1 LLFFV
6 VFLKV
11 HQKLIR
17 DGLNSQLM
25 SEFDPFSFDLPVA
38 EIIPQVKNHLSTQN
52 SLIIQAP
59 PGAGKS
65 TLLPLTLLDEP
76 WLKGKK
82 IIMLEPRRLAT
93 KSIAQRMSGMLVED
107 LGKTVGYRIRFES
120 AISEQTRLEVITEG
134 ILTRMMHSDN
144 ALENVGLVIFDEF
157 HERNLHSEVALA
169 LCREIQQVLR
179 PDLRILLMSATI
191 DAEQLSGLLG
201 AKVIQS
207 RGRQYPVE
215 VNYLSEVDEYAIGE
229 DAARQIIPLTKK
241 HEGDFLVFLPGQGEI
256 KKAEEILR
264 RAIPDA
270 VVLPLYGQLSPSE
283 QNQAILPHPSGKRK
297 IVLST
302 DIAETSLTIEGIKVV
317 VDSGFAKSNRFDAR
331 SGLSRLVLHRISKDS
346 ADQRS
351 GRAGRLTA
359 GHSYRLWTKS
369 TQSQLSEY
377 RVPELMEA
385 DLTALVMDMKAWGK
399 QEIRSMTWLTPP
411 PAGTLALAEK
421 TLEALDAILDGNLTE
436 HGKEIHQVPCHP
448 RIAHMLIFAKRLN
461 QLGLATDIAAV
472 LDERDPLPQ
481 DSGVDLNLRIEA
493 LRRFRSRGVNMARI
507 KKIEKVA
514 GQYRRMFGIQPEN
527 SPVDPWQTGLLL
539 AYAYP
544 ERIAAARPGN
554 NAQFQ
559 LSNGKIAQ
567 IGHRDDLAHESW
579 LAVAHVDAREGMG
592 KIWLA
597 APLNPKDLAPMLKT
611 KEVLTWDRKKG
622 GLIAH
627 SEIRIGAIILG
638 TRPLQ
643 KIEKSLA
650 KAAILEAIAEDGE
663 MLLDFN
669 EEVEQLIFR
678 IQSLKSW
685 NPEQEWPSW
694 TSEYLCINAKDWLD
708 PYLDHVTKNED
719 LKKLNIGHIL
729 LHSLT
734 FEQQQLLNQLA
745 PSRLNV
751 PSGSQISIEYKSEGE
766 TPLLSVRLQ
775 ELFGLLETPK
785 VNAGKISVLI
795 ELLSPGYKPVQ
806 VTQDL
811 KSFWANGYFEVKKE
825 LKRRYPKHEWP
836 EDPISA
842 EAVRGVKKKW

>member
-1 LLFFV
+1 MPFSSSNSLGN
-6 VFLKV
+6 FLSV
-11 HQKLIR
+11 ILR
-17 DGLNSQLM
+17 TM
-25 SEFDPFSFDLPVA
+25 SKFDPFSFDLPVS
-38 EIIPQVKNHLSTQN
+38 EIIPEVKKQFSASN

-65 TLLPLTLLDEP
+65 TLLPLALLDEP

-93 KSIAQRMSGMLVED
+93 KSIAQRMSDMLGEEV
-107 LGKTVGYRIRFES
+107 GKTVGYRIRFES
-120 AISEQTRLEVITEG
+120 AISKETRLEVITEG
-134 ILTRMMHSDN
+134 ILTRMMHQDN
-144 ALENVGLVIFDEF
+144 ALEDVGLVIFDEF
-157 HERNLHSEVALA
+157 HERNLFSEVALA
-169 LCREIQQVLR
+169 LAREVQQVLR

-191 DAEQLSGLLG
+191 DAEQLSQLLG
-201 AKVIQS
+201 SKVIQS
-207 RGRQYPVE
+207 QGRQYPVE
-215 VNYLSEVDEYAIGE
+215 VNYLNEVDEYAIGE
-229 DAARQIIPLTKK
+229 DTARQIIPLTKK

-256 KKAEEILR
+256 KKTEEILR
-264 RAIPDA
+264 RALPEDVI
-270 VVLPLYGQLSPSE
+270 VPLYGQLSPSE
-283 QNQAILPHPSGKRK
+283 QNRAILPHPAGRRK

-302 DIAETSLTIEGIKVV
+302 DIAETSLTIEGVRVV

-359 GHSYRLWTKS
+359 GHSYRLWTKA
-369 TQSQLSEY
+369 TQAQLAEY
-377 RVPELMEA
+377 RTPELLEA
-385 DLTALVMDMKAWGK
+385 DLTSLVLDMKAWGK
-399 QEIRSMTWLTPP
+399 DDIRSMTWLTPP
-411 PAGTLALAEK
+411 PAGTLALSEK
-421 TLEALDAILDGNLTE
+421 VLEAIDAIEEGKLTD
-436 HGKEIHQVPCHP
+436 HGKEIHQLPVHP
-448 RIAHMLIFAKRLN
+448 RIAHMLIYAKRMN
-461 QLGLATDIAAV
+461 QLALATDIAAV
-472 LDERDPLPQ
+472 LEERDPLSG
-481 DSGVDLNLRIEA
+481 DAGVDLNLRIDA
-493 LRRFRSRGVNMARI
+493 LRKFRDRGVSMSRI

-514 GQYRRMFGIQPEN
+514 AQYRRLFNIQPEN
-527 SPVDPWQTGLLL
+527 KPADPWATGLLL

-592 KIWLA
+592 KIWMA

-611 KEVLTWDRKKG
+611 KEVLEWDRKKG

-643 KIEKSLA
+643 KFDKSLA
-650 KAAILEAIAEDGE
+650 KQAILEAIQEEGQF
-663 MLLDFN
+663 LLDWN
-669 EEVEQLIFR
+669 EEVMQLVYR
-678 IQSLKSW
+678 IQSLSKW
-685 NPEQEWPSW
+685 NPEQNWPEWSVDNLCQ
-694 TSEYLCINAKDWLD
+694 TSPEWLE
-708 PYLDHVTKNED
+708 PYLENISKNED
-719 LKKLNIGHIL
+719 FKKLDLSQIIL
-729 LHSLT
+729 HHLS
-734 FEQQQLLNQLA
+734 FEQQNLLDTLA
-745 PSRLNV
+745 PAKINV
-751 PSGSQISIEYKSEGE
+751 PSGSQISLEYKEDGA

-785 VNAGKISVLI
+785 VNQGKVAVLI
-795 ELLSPGYKPVQ
+795 EMLSPGYKPVQ
-806 VTQDL
+806 LTQDL

-842 EAVRGVKKKW
+842 EAVRGVKKRF

>member
-472 LDERDPLPQ
+472 LDERDP
-481 DSGVDLNLRIEA
+481 GGFE
-493 LRRFRSRGVNMARI
+493 F
-507 KKIEKVA
+507 
-514 GQYRRMFGIQPEN
+514 EN
-527 SPVDPWQTGLLL
+527 
-539 AYAYP
+539 
-544 ERIAAARPGN
+544 
-554 NAQFQ
+554 
-559 LSNGKIAQ
+559 
-567 IGHRDDLAHESW
+567 
-579 LAVAHVDAREGMG
+579 
-592 KIWLA
+592 
-597 APLNPKDLAPMLKT
+597 
-611 KEVLTWDRKKG
+611 
-622 GLIAH
+622 
-627 SEIRIGAIILG
+627 
-638 TRPLQ
+638 
-643 KIEKSLA
+643 
-650 KAAILEAIAEDGE
+650 
-663 MLLDFN
+663 
-669 EEVEQLIFR
+669 
-678 IQSLKSW
+678 
-685 NPEQEWPSW
+685 
-694 TSEYLCINAKDWLD
+694 
-708 PYLDHVTKNED
+708 
-719 LKKLNIGHIL
+719 
-729 LHSLT
+729 
-734 FEQQQLLNQLA
+734 
-745 PSRLNV
+745 
-751 PSGSQISIEYKSEGE
+751 
-766 TPLLSVRLQ
+766 
-775 ELFGLLETPK
+775 
-785 VNAGKISVLI
+785 
-795 ELLSPGYKPVQ
+795 
-806 VTQDL
+806 
-811 KSFWANGYFEVKKE
+811 
-825 LKRRYPKHEWP
+825 
-836 EDPISA
+836 
-842 EAVRGVKKKW
+842 

>member
-1 LLFFV
+1 
-6 VFLKV
+6 
-11 HQKLIR
+11 
-17 DGLNSQLM
+17 M
-25 SEFDPFSFDLPVA
+25 SEFNPFSFDLPVA
-38 EIIPQVKNHLSTQN
+38 EIIPQVKNHLSTEN

-65 TLLPLTLLDEP
+65 TLLPLALLKES
-76 WLKGKK
+76 WLEGKK

-93 KSIAQRMSGMLVED
+93 KSIAQRMANMLGED
-107 LGKTVGYRIRFES
+107 LGQTVGYRIRFES
-120 AISEQTRLEVITEG
+120 AISDKTRLEVITEG

-169 LCREIQQVLR
+169 LCREVQQVLR

-207 RGRQYPVE
+207 EGRQYPVE
-215 VNYLSEVDEYAIGE
+215 VNYLSEIDEYSIGE
-229 DAARQIIPLTKK
+229 DAARQIIPLAKK
-241 HEGDFLVFLPGQGEI
+241 HSGDFLVFLPGQGEI

-264 RAIPDA
+264 RALPGDL
-270 VVLPLYGQLSPSE
+270 VVPLYGQLSPSE
-283 QNQAILPHPSGKRK
+283 QNRAILPHPSGKRK

-302 DIAETSLTIEGIKVV
+302 DIAETSLTIERVKVV
-317 VDSGFAKSNRFDAR
+317 VDSGFAKSNRFDPR

-359 GHSYRLWTKS
+359 GHSYRLWTKA
-369 TQSQLSEY
+369 TQAQLAEY
-377 RVPELMEA
+377 RIPELLEA
-385 DLTALVMDMKAWGK
+385 DLTALVLDMKAWGK

-421 TLEALDAILDGNLTE
+421 TLEAIDAIADGNLTD
-436 HGKEIHQVPCHP
+436 HGKEIHPVPCHP

-461 QLGLATDIAAV
+461 QLGLATDIAAI
-472 LDERDPLPQ
+472 LEERDPLPA

-493 LRRFRSRGVNMARI
+493 LRKFRSRGVNMARI
-507 KKIEKVA
+507 KKIEKIA
-514 GQYRRMFGIQPEN
+514 AQYRRMFSVQPEN
-527 SPVDPWQTGLLL
+527 NSVDPWQTGLLL

-611 KEVLTWDRKKG
+611 REVLEWDRKKG

-638 TRPLQ
+638 KRPLQ
-643 KIEKSLA
+643 KFDKSMA
-650 KAAILEAIAEDGE
+650 KEAILEAIAEEGE
-663 MLLDFN
+663 LLLDFN
-669 EEVEQLIFR
+669 EEVEQLIYRLQF
-678 IQSLKSW
+678 LKKW
-685 NPEQEWPSW
+685 NPDQDWPNW
-694 TSEYLCINAKDWLD
+694 TVVSLCETAKDWLD
-708 PYLDHVTKNED
+708 PYLNNISKNED
-719 LKKLNIGHIL
+719 LKKLDLIQIL
-729 LHSLT
+729 IHSLT
-734 FEQQQLLNQLA
+734 FEQQQLLDELA
-745 PSRLNV
+745 PNKISV
-751 PSGSQISIEYKSEGE
+751 PSGSQIAIEYKSEGE

-785 VNAGKISVLI
+785 VNKGKVPVLI
-795 ELLSPGYKPVQ
+795 EMLSPGYKPVQ
-806 VTQDL
+806 LTQDL

-842 EAVRGVKKKW
+842 EAVRGVKRRN

>member
-1 LLFFV
+1 
-6 VFLKV
+6 
-11 HQKLIR
+11 
-17 DGLNSQLM
+17 M
-25 SEFDPFSFDLPVA
+25 SEFNPFSFDLPVA
-38 EIIPQVKNHLSTQN
+38 EIIPQVKNHLSTEN

-65 TLLPLTLLDEP
+65 TLLPLALLKES
-76 WLKGKK
+76 WLEGKK

-93 KSIAQRMSGMLVED
+93 KSIAQRMANMLGED
-107 LGKTVGYRIRFES
+107 LGQTVGYRIRFES
-120 AISEQTRLEVITEG
+120 AISDKTRLEVITEG

-169 LCREIQQVLR
+169 LCREVQQVLR

-207 RGRQYPVE
+207 EGRQYPVE
-215 VNYLSEVDEYAIGE
+215 VNYLSEIDEYSIGE
-229 DAARQIIPLTKK
+229 DAARQIIPLAKK
-241 HEGDFLVFLPGQGEI
+241 HSGDFLVFLPGQGEI

-264 RAIPDA
+264 RALPGDL
-270 VVLPLYGQLSPSE
+270 VVPLYGQLSPSE
-283 QNQAILPHPSGKRK
+283 QNRAILPHPSGKRK

-302 DIAETSLTIEGIKVV
+302 DIAETSLTIEGVKVV
-317 VDSGFAKSNRFDAR
+317 VDSGFAKSNRFDPR

-359 GHSYRLWTKS
+359 GHSYRLWTKA
-369 TQSQLSEY
+369 TQAQLAEY
-377 RVPELMEA
+377 RIPELLEA
-385 DLTALVMDMKAWGK
+385 DLTALVLDMKAWGK

-421 TLEALDAILDGNLTE
+421 TLEAIDAIADGNLTD
-436 HGKEIHQVPCHP
+436 HGKEIHPVPCHP

-461 QLGLATDIAAV
+461 QLGLATDIAAI
-472 LDERDPLPQ
+472 LEERDPLPA

-493 LRRFRSRGVNMARI
+493 LRKFRSRGVNMARI
-507 KKIEKVA
+507 KKIEKIA
-514 GQYRRMFGIQPEN
+514 AQYRRMFSVQPEN
-527 SPVDPWQTGLLL
+527 NSVDPWQTGLLL

-611 KEVLTWDRKKG
+611 REVLEWDRKKG

-638 TRPLQ
+638 KRPLQ
-643 KIEKSLA
+643 KFDKSMA
-650 KAAILEAIAEDGE
+650 KEAILEAIAEEGE
-663 MLLDFN
+663 LLLDFN
-669 EEVEQLIFR
+669 EEVEQLIYRLQF
-678 IQSLKSW
+678 LKKW
-685 NPEQEWPSW
+685 NPDQDWPNW
-694 TSEYLCINAKDWLD
+694 TVVSLCETAKDWLD
-708 PYLDHVTKNED
+708 PYLNNISKNED
-719 LKKLNIGHIL
+719 LKKLDLIQIL
-729 LHSLT
+729 IHSLT
-734 FEQQQLLNQLA
+734 FEQQQLLDELA
-745 PSRLNV
+745 PNKISV
-751 PSGSQISIEYKSEGE
+751 PSGSQIAIEYKSEGE

-785 VNAGKISVLI
+785 VNKGKVPVLI
-795 ELLSPGYKPVQ
+795 EMLSPGYKPVQ
-806 VTQDL
+806 LTQDL

-842 EAVRGVKKKW
+842 EAVRGVKRRN

>member
-1 LLFFV
+1 MLDF
-6 VFLKV
+6 
-11 HQKLIR
+11 
-17 DGLNSQLM
+17 N
-25 SEFDPFSFDLPVA
+25 PFSFDLPVA
-38 EIIPQVKNHLSTQN
+38 EIIPQVIQHFATNN

-65 TLLPLTLLDEP
+65 TLLPLALLEEP

-93 KSIAQRMSGMLVED
+93 KSIAQRMASMIGENTGD
-107 LGKTVGYRIRFES
+107 TVGYRIRFES
-120 AISEQTRLEVITEG
+120 AISSKTRLEVITEG

-144 ALENVGLVIFDEF
+144 ELQEVGLVIFDEF

-169 LCREIQQVLR
+169 LCREVQQVLR

-207 RGRQYPVE
+207 DGRQYPVE
-215 VNYLSEVDEYAIGE
+215 VNYLQETDEYAIGE
-229 DAARQIIPLTKK
+229 DTARQIIPLTRK
-241 HEGDFLVFLPGQGEI
+241 HAGDFLVFLPGQGEI

-264 RAIPDA
+264 RALPEDL
-270 VVLPLYGQLSPSE
+270 VVPLYGQLSPVE
-283 QNQAILPHPSGKRK
+283 QNRAILPLPSGKRK

-302 DIAETSLTIEGIKVV
+302 DIAETSLTIEGVKVV

-346 ADQRS
+346 SDQRS

-359 GHSYRLWTKS
+359 GHSYRLWSKA
-369 TQSQLSEY
+369 TQAQLTEY
-377 RVPELMEA
+377 RTPELMEA
-385 DLTALVMDMKAWGK
+385 DLTALVLDMKAWGK
-399 QEIRSMTWLTPP
+399 QDIRSMTWLTPP

-421 TLEALDAILDGNLTE
+421 TLEAIEALSDGNLTE
-436 HGKEIHQVPCHP
+436 HGREIHQVPCHP
-448 RIAHMLIFAKRLN
+448 RIAHMLLYAKKAK
-461 QLGLATDIAAV
+461 QLGLATDIAAI
-472 LDERDPLPQ
+472 LEERDPLPQ

-493 LRRFRSRGVNMARI
+493 LRRFRSRGVNLDRI
-507 KKIEKVA
+507 KKIEKIA
-514 GQYRRMFGIQPEN
+514 AQYRRMFSIQPVN
-527 SPVDPWQTGLLL
+527 DPVDPWQTGLLL

-559 LSNGKIAQ
+559 LANGKIAQ

-592 KIWLA
+592 KIWMA
-597 APLNPKDLAPMLKT
+597 APINPKDLAPMLKT
-611 KEVLTWDRKKG
+611 KEVLKWDRRKG
-622 GLIAH
+622 GLQAH
-627 SEIRIGAIILG
+627 SEIRIGSIILG
-638 TRPLQ
+638 TRPL
-643 KIEKSLA
+643 A
-650 KAAILEAIAEDGE
+650 KYAAGDVTEAVLDAIREEADL
-663 MLLDFN
+663 LLDFN
-669 EEVEQLIFR
+669 EEVEQLILR
-678 IQSLKSW
+678 VQSLKTW
-685 NPEQEWPSW
+685 NPEQQWPNWSVV
-694 TSEYLCINAKDWLD
+694 SLCEKPEDWIA
-708 PYLDHVTKNED
+708 PYLQNITKNED
-719 LKKLNIGHIL
+719 FKKLNLVQIL
-729 LHSLT
+729 MSSLD
-734 FEQQQLLNQLA
+734 FELQKQLEQLA
-745 PSRLNV
+745 PATISV
-751 PSGSQISIEYKSEGE
+751 PSGSKIKVEYRSDGE

-785 VNAGKISVLI
+785 VNEGRIAVLI

-806 VTQDL
+806 LTKDL

-842 EAVRGVKKKW
+842 EAVRGVRRKG